1 MGVEMKM
8 FKQAIVIRA
17 DLEMGK
23 GKIAAQASHAS
34 VEGYIETAVT
44 DPEKAERWWGEGQ
57 KKIVLK
63 VKSERELMELK
74 RTAKE
79 KGLLAIVIRDA
90 GHTQIKA
97 GTATALVIGPDEEG
111 KIDSVTGKLKLL

>member
-1 MGVEMKM
+1 ML
-8 FKQAIVIRA
+8 KQAIVIRT

-34 VEGYIETAVT
+34 VEGYIETALHN
-44 DPEKAERWWGEGQ
+44 PEKSEEWWREGQ

-63 VKSERELMELK
+63 VASEKELK
-74 RTAKE
+74 DLFQKAKS
-79 KGLLAIVIRDA
+79 KGLMAMLIRDA

-97 GTATALVIGPDEEG
+97 GSLTALAIGPDDAN
-111 KIDSVTGKLKLL
+111 KVDAITGKLKLL

>member
-1 MGVEMKM
+1 ML
-8 FKQAIVIRA
+8 KQAIVIRA

-34 VEGYIETAVT
+34 VEGYIETAVR
-44 DPEKAERWWGEGQ
+44 DPGKAEEWWHEGQ

-63 VKSERELMELK
+63 VKSERELAELK
-74 RTAKE
+74 RLAKD
-79 KGLLAIVIRDA
+79 KGLLAIIIRDA

-111 KIDSVTGKLKLL
+111 RLDAVTGKLKLL

>member
-1 MGVEMKM
+1 ML
-8 FKQAIVIRA
+8 KQAIVIRA

-34 VEGYIETAVT
+34 VEGYIETAFKE
-44 DPEKAERWWGEGQ
+44 PEKSEEWWRAGQ

-63 VKSERELMELK
+63 VKSEKELK
-74 RTAKE
+74 ELFLKAKA
-79 KGLLAIVIRDA
+79 KGLIAIIIKDA

-97 GTATALVIGPDEEG
+97 GTNTALCIGPDDEK
-111 KIDSVTGKLKLL
+111 KIDLITGNLKLL